1 MMGSKR
7 ALKPGYTVPVKDLL
21 RLTVGRASSLML
33 PDTKRFI
40 VLTSGRS
47 GSNLLVSL
55 MNAHRGIRQ
64 HGEIFG
70 EYQLG
75 SRSVRRRINNAGA
88 ARYLD
93 QRLERMAFELATGV
107 KVLYGNME
115 AQYGRERGISGIEAL
130 PQSIVADSRLFV
142 VHLVRMNKLATVVSA
157 GLADKTRQWLHGSY
171 GDQRIRLSVDW
182 LQSRFEWLAEWEDW
196 VHRAI
201 PASRVLRTT
210 YEDLVAD
217 TDGEIGRVFDFLGV
231 PRAEVASP
239 VKRQSR
245 RSKSEVVENFA
256 ELRAA
261 FHGTPYAPMFDE

>member
-1 MMGSKR
+1 MESKS
-7 ALKPGYTVPVKDLL
+7 ALNPGFTMPVKDLL
-21 RLTVGRASSLML
+21 RLTVGRASNLML

-75 SRSVRRRINNAGA
+75 SRSVRRRINHAGA

-115 AQYGRERGISGIEAL
+115 ARYGCKRGIRGTEEL
-130 PQSIVADSRLFV
+130 PQRIVADSRLLV
-142 VHLVRMNKLATVVSA
+142 VHLVRMDKFATVVSA
-157 GLADKTRQWLHGSY
+157 ELADKTRQWLHGSY

-182 LQSRFEWLAEWEDW
+182 VQCRFEWLAAWEDW
-196 VHRAI
+196 VRRAI

-210 YEDLVAD
+210 YEELVGN
-217 TDGEIGRVFDFLGV
+217 TDSEIGRVFDFLGV

-239 VKRQSR
+239 VKRQR
-245 RSKSEVVENFA
+245 RRPKSEVVENFG

-261 FHGTPYAPMFDE
+261 FRGTPYAPMFDE